1 MKQCENLLLYTSG
14 ELPPQARKAFVAHLK
29 NCAACREELAFLV
42 RTEEALKAPSAP
54 PRPVEALLAKT
65 TRKKSFFAGWK
76 AWKPAL
82 AGTAL
87 VAVGVLAWWVGLPP
101 DKGAL
106 QTQEVL
112 AYMSEHLDEEYLTF
126 SDDLKLFEQ
135 EF

>member
-14 ELPPQARKAFVAHLK
+14 ELPPQSREAFAAHLK
-29 NCAACREELAFLV
+29 TCAACRAELAFLA
-42 RTEEALKAPSAP
+42 RTQEALQAPSAP
-54 PRPVEALLAKT
+54 PQLVEHLFAKT
-65 TRKKSFFAGWK
+65 TRKKSFLAGWK

-87 VAVGVLAWWVGLPP
+87 VAVGVLAWWVGLQP